1 VPVFA
6 IRWQPTA
13 DVLTQGCIR
22 VAVSEL
28 ESETNF

>member
-1 VPVFA
+1 VAVFG

-13 DVLTQGCIR
+13 DGLMQGCIR